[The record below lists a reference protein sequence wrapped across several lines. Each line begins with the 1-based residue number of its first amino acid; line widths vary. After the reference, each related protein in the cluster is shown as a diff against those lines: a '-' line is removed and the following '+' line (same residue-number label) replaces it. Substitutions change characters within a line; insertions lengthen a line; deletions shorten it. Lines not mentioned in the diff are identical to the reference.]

1 MFDMYDEILDFD
13 GLLVLLVFQQTSKEL
28 LGCKKKL
35 EASEGALV
43 SLRSEMEVRA
53 SGLVQA

>member
-1 MFDMYDEILDFD
+1 MYDEILDFD

-28 LGCKKKL
+28 LECKKKL

-53 SGLVQA
+53 SGSVQA